1 MQQGLEM
8 LDPGIMRGVIVTM
21 TYRDTVDEQN
31 LPPVTSYEGA
41 LQCNKIYF
49 ACYPVQNI
57 V

>member
-31 LPPVTSYEGA
+31 PPPVTS
-41 LQCNKIYF
+41 
-49 ACYPVQNI
+49 
-57 V
+57 

>member
-31 LPPVTSYEGA
+31 PAPVTS
-41 LQCNKIYF
+41 
-49 ACYPVQNI
+49 
-57 V
+57 